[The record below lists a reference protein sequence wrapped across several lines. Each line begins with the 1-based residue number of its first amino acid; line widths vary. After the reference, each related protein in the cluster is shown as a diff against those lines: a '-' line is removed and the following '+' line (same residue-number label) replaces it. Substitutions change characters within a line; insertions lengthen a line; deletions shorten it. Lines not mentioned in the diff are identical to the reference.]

1 MALGGGIKSKLT
13 KSCAKI
19 IIFAALTGFVF
30 FTFIFETA
38 LAGKPV
44 ITGQTQVIAKVG
56 KREITVSEVRQEI
69 IRLGL
74 DPTSKEAERQALNVI
89 IERAL
94 FVADAKRNKVDKRP
108 EAMWRMETARDQA
121 LAEVYAS
128 IISQPPEPN
137 HAEIEAYMAENP
149 SLFGEARRYNFQVIE
164 LEMAKIDLD
173 QATKLFDETKDF
185 SAFIKWLNDNNI
197 GYTLSPALR
206 DGASFPDPIRVQL
219 AQYGPGDNVVLAGDK
234 LVTIMKIITVEE
246 TPLSYKEGAP
256 LARVILRRKK
266 SQQRLQ
272 NKIEKLRAQVNIT
285 YYRKELKANAPSQ
298 QSGGAQ

>member
-1 MALGGGIKSKLT
+1 MALGGGIKIRLT

-19 IIFAALTGFVF
+19 IIVAALAGFAF
-30 FTFIFETA
+30 FTLHFETA

-44 ITGQTQVIAKVG
+44 ASGQTQVIAKIG
-56 KREITVSEVRQEI
+56 KREITISEVRQEI

-74 DPTSKEAERQALNVI
+74 DPTDLDAERQALNVI
-89 IERAL
+89 IDRAL

-108 EAMWRMETARDQA
+108 EAMWRMQAARDQA

-128 IISQPPEPN
+128 IVSQPPEPN
-137 HAEIEAYMAENP
+137 PAEIEAFMAENP
-149 SLFGEARRYNFQVIE
+149 SLFGEARRYSFQVIE
-164 LEMAKIDLD
+164 LEMARIDLD
-173 QATKLFDETKDF
+173 EATPLFDDTKDF
-185 SAFIKWLNDNNI
+185 STFIKWLNDHNI
-197 GYTLSPALR
+197 GYSLAPALR
-206 DGASFPDPIRVQL
+206 DGASFPDPIRLQL

-234 LVTIMKIITVEE
+234 LVTIMKIMAVED

-272 NKIEKLRAQVNIT
+272 DKAEKLRAQVNII
-285 YYRKELKANAPSQ
+285 YYRKDLQSDTSQQ

>member
-1 MALGGGIKSKLT
+1 MALGGGITIRLT
-13 KSCAKI
+13 KSCAKLVL
-19 IIFAALTGFVF
+19 FAALIGFAF
-30 FTFIFETA
+30 FTLHFETA

-44 ITGQTQVIAKVG
+44 ASGQTQVIAKIG
-56 KREITVSEVRQEI
+56 KREITISEVRQEI

-89 IERAL
+89 IDRAL

-137 HAEIEAYMAENP
+137 PAEIEAFMAENP
-149 SLFGEARRYNFQVIE
+149 SLFGKARRYSFQVIE

-173 QATKLFDETKDF
+173 EATALFDETKDF
-185 SAFIKWLNDNNI
+185 SAFVKWLNENNI

-234 LVTIMKIITVEE
+234 LVTIMKIIAVEE

-272 NKIEKLRAQVNIT
+272 DKTNKLRAQVNII
-285 YYRKELKANAPSQ
+285 YYREDLKANAPSQ